1 MVAGLRGIRRQNPK
15 HVKTTRCRVG
25 EEEMLSRD
33 CQVLTYTTEWIMIKK
48 HILSNSILQNLPF
61 SPGPITPVPKRNE
74 PNLFKAG
81 SCPQRHFL
89 RLQSFRKHKKT
100 FM

>member
-1 MVAGLRGIRRQNPK
+1 MAYP
-15 HVKTTRCRVG
+15 
-25 EEEMLSRD
+25 
-33 CQVLTYTTEWIMIKK
+33 TEYIMIKQK
-48 HILSNSILQNLPF
+48 IKKPILSNPILPNLPF

-81 SCPQRHFL
+81 SDPHRYFL
-89 RLQSFRKHKKT
+89 RLQGFRKHKKT